1 MAVTRELGQPC
12 PGSSRWAGERQ
23 KSTNAVRVWVGSPAC
38 SSDMPSIRWRCSP
51 NAAPTAAATSA
62 SLDSGAPDGGLFG
75 AAAQAAYTVARL
87 AAAEALT
94 SGTYNTIAGADS
106 FGAINGAFPAR

>member
-1 MAVTRELGQPC
+1 
-12 PGSSRWAGERQ
+12 
-23 KSTNAVRVWVGSPAC
+23 
-38 SSDMPSIRWRCSP
+38 
-51 NAAPTAAATSA
+51 
-62 SLDSGAPDGGLFG
+62 LDSGAPDGGLFG